1 MIHRAS
7 WWPFAENGPRLR
19 RQMPQVR
26 KHFAYTKVGK
36 NLCEILIFVILK
48 ENLSVP
54 FEQKNDEGMEHKGA
68 YPEVER
74 KQFEARLELG

>member
-1 MIHRAS
+1 VS
-7 WWPFAENGPRLR
+7 LE
-19 RQMPQVR
+19 
-26 KHFAYTKVGK
+26 
-36 NLCEILIFVILK
+36 
-48 ENLSVP
+48 ENLSAP